1 MKGANNMTGNVKWLI
16 LAFSV
21 GMIVVSFLIGWGA
34 KKKASDA
41 QSFFGGTALF
51 GPLTVSLSTV
61 AAVASAFAVV
71 GVPGLIYSF
80 GNTMNLW
87 MLSSCAFAMAYFTIG
102 KRIRAMAE
110 VAPIASL
117 GDIADLRYGN
127 HRGIKALL
135 SMVLFIGAIA
145 YLASQISACSALFGH
160 LLGWD
165 PYVAGFIIF
174 GILTVYT
181 ALSGEVGG
189 VLTQAFQGLV
199 MVVAGII
206 MIIAFF
212 GITGGFSS
220 VVEIVSSV
228 GDVSAVVEGQE
239 IIKKMTPNTMNAWGA
254 LPGSVA
260 MAWMLIP
267 IIGTMGQPQVLT
279 RMYALKNPKDM
290 PNLGLFAGIGH
301 FIVGFFALTMGYAAL
316 YLVGKGL
323 ISPLAVADNAIFAVA
338 DYVGVYAQLFVY
350 AAILAASMSTAS
362 MFLTLSANIVSRD
375 LPSAFGIKLEGKK
388 QMNTSRIVTAV
399 IGVLSILFALSSGEA
414 VAILGTFGWGTLM
427 SATFPTFIIG
437 LNWKGASSE
446 GVFAGLLTAFV
457 GNIASLIMNNNG
469 FKWPGGLPWYVNVI
483 TLSIVVMV
491 VVSLFTKSHK
501 DANLDPRVDAVIEL

>member
-1 MKGANNMTGNVKWLI
+1 MDSGVKWLI
-16 LAFSV
+16 ILFSF
-21 GMIVVSFLIGWGA
+21 GMIAVSFLIGWAA
-34 KKKASDA
+34 KKKSTSEQA
-41 QSFFGGTALF
+41 FFGGTALF
-51 GPLTVSLSTV
+51 GPITVGLSTV

-71 GVPGLIYSF
+71 GVPGIIYSF

-87 MLSSCAFAMAYFTIG
+87 MLSSCAFAMAYLAIG
-102 KRIRAMAE
+102 KKIRAMAE
-110 VAPIASL
+110 VGPIASL
-117 GDIADLRYGN
+117 GDIADLRYNN

-135 SMVLFIGAIA
+135 SLVLFVGSIA

-181 ALSGEVGG
+181 TLSGEVGG
-189 VLTQAFQGLV
+189 VLTQAFQGLI
-199 MVVAGII
+199 MVVAGFI

-212 GITGGFSS
+212 FITGGFAN
-220 VVEIVSSV
+220 VVDVVSSKES
-228 GDVSAVVEGQE
+228 VSAVVNGAEVV
-239 IIKKMTPNTMNAWGA
+239 KNFSPNSMNAWGA
-254 LPGSVA
+254 LPGSIA
-260 MAWMLIP
+260 MAYMLIP

-290 PNLGLFAGIGH
+290 PKLGLYAGLGH
-301 FIVGFFALTMGYAAL
+301 MVVGFFALTMGYAAL

-323 ISPLAVADNAIFAVA
+323 INPVAVADNAIFAVA

-362 MFLTLSANIVSRD
+362 MFLTLSSNILSRD
-375 LPSAFGIKLEGKK
+375 LPNAFGVKFTGKK
-388 QMNTSRIVTAV
+388 QLNFSRMMMVIIGIFSIV
-399 IGVLSILFALSSGEA
+399 FALSSGEA

-437 LNWKGASSE
+437 LTWKGASSE

-457 GNIASLIMNNNG
+457 TNIAALIMNNQG

-483 TLSIVVMV
+483 ALSILVTV
-491 VVSLFTKSHK
+491 VVSLFTKSCK
-501 DANLDPRVDAVIEL
+501 EERLDKRVDAVIDL